1 VWSYFGTM
9 TWLARFVFVA
19 AAAAAGATAAS
30 ASDGSQQKEASAP
43 VYDVEVHVTEEVAI
57 DGLREV
63 VPADTPLSLPLEWR
77 A

>member
-1 VWSYFGTM
+1 
-9 TWLARFVFVA
+9 
-19 AAAAAGATAAS
+19 
-30 ASDGSQQKEASAP
+30 